1 MSTHALPPSFDN
13 TALAFQY
20 KSDPE
25 LKKARFLF
33 KVMSNPMLVQL
44 GTRLTPW
51 SIRMGLPV
59 KGLIRST
66 IFSQFIGGETLE
78 QTIPVAAKLGS
89 FQVKVILDY
98 GVEGKQGEYFYD
110 QARDEFVRV
119 IDFAATQ
126 PNIPFISIKL
136 TGLARFE
143 LLEELHRKMVVINK
157 PLLERYEL
165 ALNQLSPALLNEWGR
180 VCSRMEKIC
189 FHATAKKIAVALDA
203 EETWIQEPLDALCA
217 IMMEL
222 CNKKSPFV
230 YNTYQLYRTDRLEF
244 LQAMQQL
251 ASSRGYISGA
261 KLVRGA
267 YMEKERKR
275 ATQLGYTSPINPNK
289 EATDK
294 LYNSALRFCIQHI
307 NHFGIVVASHN
318 EQSCLLAFNLL
329 IEQGLPSNHP
339 HIHWSQLYGMSDN
352 ITFNLA
358 AAGCSVSKYLPF
370 GPIEDVVPYL
380 MRRAQE
386 NTSVKGQTGRE
397 LGLIQKELV
406 RRAHSA

>member
-98 GVEGKQGEYFYD
+98 GVEGKQGEHFYD

-275 ATQLGYTSPINPNK
+275 ATQLGYTSPINTNK

>member
-78 QTIPVAAKLGS
+78 QTIPVAAKVGS

-98 GVEGKQGEYFYD
+98 GVEGKQGEHFYD

>member
-20 KSDPE
+20 KSDSE

-98 GVEGKQGEYFYD
+98 GVEGKQGEHFYD

>member
-98 GVEGKQGEYFYD
+98 GVEGKQGEHFYD

-244 LQAMQQL
+244 LQAMQQQ

>member
-1 MSTHALPPSFDN
+1 MPSPSLPPSFDN
-13 TALAFQY
+13 TALAFNY
-20 KSDPE
+20 KSDAA

-33 KVMSNPMLVQL
+33 TVMSNPLLVL
-44 GTRLTPW
+44 VGTRLVSW
-51 SIRMGLPV
+51 AIRMGLPV
-59 KGLIRST
+59 NGLIRST
-66 IFSQFIGGETLE
+66 LFSQFIGGETLE
-78 QTIPVAAKLGS
+78 QTVPVAAKLNS

-98 GVEGKQGEYFYD
+98 AVEGKQGDHFYD
-110 QARDEFVRV
+110 QARDQFLRV
-119 IDFAATQ
+119 IDFAATH

-143 LLEELHRKMVVINK
+143 LLEELNKRMVAIDK
-157 PLLERYEL
+157 PLLARYEL
-165 ALNQLSPALLNEWGR
+165 ALNQLSPATLNEWGR
-180 VCSRMEKIC
+180 VFSRIEKIC
-189 FHATAKKIAVALDA
+189 FHATTKKIAVTLDA

-217 IMMEL
+217 IQMEL
-222 CNKKSPFV
+222 CNKKFPFV
-230 YNTYQLYRTDRLEF
+230 YNTYQLYRTDRLTF
-244 LQAMQQL
+244 LQSMHEL
-251 ASSRGYISGA
+251 ATSRGYITGA

-275 ATQLGYTSPINPNK
+275 AAEMGYASPINPTK
-289 EATDK
+289 EATDL
-294 LYNSALRFCIQHI
+294 LYDQTLRFCIDNLNQVGVI
-307 NHFGIVVASHN
+307 VASHN
-318 EQSCLLAFNLL
+318 EESSLLAFNLL
-329 IEQGLPSNHP
+329 KEQGLPPDHP

-386 NTSVKGQTGRE
+386 NTSVKGQTGKE
-397 LGLIQKELV
+397 LRLIQKELV

>member
-78 QTIPVAAKLGS
+78 QTIAVAAKLGS

-98 GVEGKQGEYFYD
+98 GVEGKQGEHFYD

>member
-1 MSTHALPPSFDN
+1 MSSHATLPSFDN

-20 KSDPE
+20 KSDFE

-33 KVMSNPMLVQL
+33 KVMSNPFLVQM

-51 SIRMGLPV
+51 SMKMGLPV

-66 IFSQFIGGETLE
+66 LFSQFIGGETLE

-98 GVEGKQGEYFYD
+98 GVEGKQGEPFYD

-126 PNIPFISIKL
+126 SNIPFISIKL
-136 TGLARFE
+136 TGLARFG
-143 LLEELHRKMVVINK
+143 LLEELHKRMVAINK
-157 PLLERYEL
+157 PLLERYEQ
-165 ALNQLSPALLNEWGR
+165 ALNELPAELLNEWGR

-189 FHATAKKIAVALDA
+189 FHATTKKIAVALDA
-203 EETWIQEPLDALCA
+203 EETWIQEPLDAICA

-222 CNKKSPFV
+222 CNKNSPFV

-244 LQAMQQL
+244 LQFMHQL
-251 ASSRGYISGA
+251 ATSRGYISGA

-275 ATQLGYTSPINPNK
+275 AATMGYASPINSTK
-289 EATDK
+289 EATDV
-294 LYNSALRFCIQHI
+294 LYNNALRYCVQNID
-307 NHFGIVVASHN
+307 HFGIVVASHN
-318 EQSCLLAFNLL
+318 ESSCLLAYRLL
-329 IEQGLPSNHP
+329 IEKGLPSNHP

-397 LGLIQKELV
+397 LGLIQKELA
-406 RRAHSA
+406 RRVHSA

>member
-1 MSTHALPPSFDN
+1 MPIHDLSPSFDN

-20 KSDPE
+20 KSDSE

-33 KVMSNPMLVQL
+33 KVMSNPWLVQI

-51 SIRMGLPV
+51 SIQAGLPV

-66 IFSQFIGGETLE
+66 LFSQFIGGETLE
-78 QTIPVAAKLGS
+78 QTIPVAEKLGS
-89 FQVKVILDY
+89 FNVKVILDY
-98 GVEGKQGEYFYD
+98 GVEGKQGEHFFD

-126 PNIPFISIKL
+126 SNIPFISIKL

-143 LLEELHRKMVVINK
+143 LLEELHARMIAINK
-157 PLLERYEL
+157 PLLERYEQ
-165 ALNQLSPALLNEWGR
+165 ALNELPAALLNEWGR

-189 FHATAKKIAVALDA
+189 FHASTKKIAVALDA

-222 CNKKSPFV
+222 CNKSAPFV

-244 LQAMQQL
+244 LQAMYQL
-251 ASSRGYISGA
+251 ANSRGYISGA

-275 ATQLGYTSPINPNK
+275 AAALMYTSPINPTK

-294 LYNSALRFCIQHI
+294 LYNTALRFCVEHI
-307 NHFGIVVASHN
+307 GHFGVVVASHN
-318 EQSCLLAFNLL
+318 ENSCLLAFNLL
-329 IEQGLPSNHP
+329 KEQGLPSNHP

-358 AAGCSVSKYLPF
+358 HAGCSVSKYLPF

-386 NTSVKGQTGRE
+386 NTAVKGQTGRE
-397 LGLIQKELV
+397 LGLIQKELA
-406 RRAHSA
+406 RRTHSA

>member
-1 MSTHALPPSFDN
+1 MQNPPTLPSFEN

-20 KSDPE
+20 KSDAD

-33 KVMSNPMLVQL
+33 GMMSNPLIVKL
-44 GTRLTPW
+44 GTVLTPW
-51 SIRMGLPV
+51 AIRVGLPV

-66 IFSQFIGGETLE
+66 LFSQFIGGESLA
-78 QTIPVAAKLGS
+78 QTSTVAKKLANYKV
-89 FQVKVILDY
+89 QVILDY
-98 GVEGKQGEYFYD
+98 GVEGKQGETFFD
-110 QARDEFVRV
+110 EARDQFVKV

-126 PNIPFISIKL
+126 PNVPFISIKL
-136 TGLARFE
+136 TGLARFQ
-143 LLEELHRKMVVINK
+143 LLEEIHSKMVLFEL
-157 PLLERYEL
+157 PLLERYEK
-165 ALNQLSPALLNEWGR
+165 ALNSLPLESLNEWGR

-189 FHATAKKIAVALDA
+189 FHAAKCQVAVALDA
-203 EETWIQEPLDALCA
+203 EETWIQEPLDALA
-217 IMMEL
+217 AVMMEL
-222 CNKKSPFV
+222 CNKKRPIV
-230 YNTYQLYRTDRLEF
+230 YNTYQLYRSDRFAFIKQMHHLALE
-244 LQAMQQL
+244 
-251 ASSRGYISGA
+251 RGYISGA

-275 ATQLGYTSPINPNK
+275 AALMGYVSPINPTK
-289 EATDK
+289 ESTDE
-294 LYNSALRFCIQHI
+294 LYDHALTFCIDHLDS
-307 NHFGIVVASHN
+307 FGIIVASHN
-318 EQSCLLAFNLL
+318 EKSNLLAVRKLL
-329 IEQGLPSNHP
+329 ENGHSLQHS

-358 AAGCSVSKYLPF
+358 NAGCGVSKYLPF

-406 RRAHSA
+406 RRSQSS

>member
-1 MSTHALPPSFDN
+1 MPIHDLSPSFDN

-20 KSDPE
+20 KSDSE

-33 KVMSNPMLVQL
+33 KVMSNPWLVQI

-51 SIRMGLPV
+51 SIQAGLPV

-66 IFSQFIGGETLE
+66 LFSQFIGGETLE
-78 QTIPVAAKLGS
+78 QTIPVAEKLGS
-89 FQVKVILDY
+89 FNVKVILDY
-98 GVEGKQGEYFYD
+98 GVEGKQGEHFFD

-126 PNIPFISIKL
+126 SNIPFISIKL

-143 LLEELHRKMVVINK
+143 LLEELHARMIAINK
-157 PLLERYEL
+157 PLLERYEQ
-165 ALNQLSPALLNEWGR
+165 ALNELPAALLNEWGR

-189 FHATAKKIAVALDA
+189 FHASTKKIAVALDA

-222 CNKKSPFV
+222 CNKSAPFV

-244 LQAMQQL
+244 LQAMYQL
-251 ASSRGYISGA
+251 ANSRGYISGA

-275 ATQLGYTSPINPNK
+275 AAALMYTSPINPTK
-289 EATDK
+289 EATDE
-294 LYNSALRFCIQHI
+294 LYNKALRFCIEHI
-307 NHFGIVVASHN
+307 GHFGEI
-318 EQSCLLAFNLL
+318 
-329 IEQGLPSNHP
+329 G
-339 HIHWSQLYGMSDN
+339 
-352 ITFNLA
+352 
-358 AAGCSVSKYLPF
+358 
-370 GPIEDVVPYL
+370 
-380 MRRAQE
+380 
-386 NTSVKGQTGRE
+386 
-397 LGLIQKELV
+397 
-406 RRAHSA
+406 RAHV

>member
-98 GVEGKQGEYFYD
+98 GVEGKQGEHFYD

-165 ALNQLSPALLNEWGR
+165 ALNQLSQALLNEWGR

>member
-78 QTIPVAAKLGS
+78 QTIAVAAKLGS

-98 GVEGKQGEYFYD
+98 GVEGKQGEHFYD

-143 LLEELHRKMVVINK
+143 LLDELHRKMVVINK

>member
-1 MSTHALPPSFDN
+1 MSNHLLSPSFDN

-20 KSDPE
+20 KSDAA

-33 KVMSNPMLVQL
+33 KVISNPLLVQV
-44 GTRLTPW
+44 GTRLAPL
-51 SIRMGLPV
+51 SIKMGLPV

-66 IFSQFIGGETLE
+66 LFSQFIGGETLA
-78 QTIPVAAKLGS
+78 QTIPVAARLGS

-98 GVEGKQGEYFYD
+98 GVEGKQGETFYD
-110 QARDEFVRV
+110 EARDQFVRV

-143 LLEELHRKMVVINK
+143 LLAELHKRMISINK

-165 ALNQLSPALLNEWGR
+165 ALNQLPPLLLNEWGC

-189 FHATAKKIAVALDA
+189 FHATSKKIAVALDA

-222 CNKKSPFV
+222 CNKKDPFV
-230 YNTYQLYRTDRLEF
+230 YNTYQLYRADRLTF
-244 LQAMQQL
+244 LQSMHAL

-275 ATQLGYTSPINPNK
+275 AADLGYPSPINPTK
-289 EATDK
+289 EATDL
-294 LYNSALRFCIQHI
+294 LYNEALHFCINNLNQ
-307 NHFGIVVASHN
+307 FGVIVASHN
-318 EQSCLLAFNLL
+318 EESCLLAYNLL
-329 IEQGLPSNHP
+329 VEQGLPANHP

-406 RRAHSA
+406 RRAQSA

>member
-44 GTRLTPW
+44 GSRLTPW

-98 GVEGKQGEYFYD
+98 GVEGKQGEHFYD

>member
-98 GVEGKQGEYFYD
+98 GVEGKQGEHFYD
-110 QARDEFVRV
+110 QARDEFLRV

>member
-44 GTRLTPW
+44 GARLTPW

-98 GVEGKQGEYFYD
+98 GVEGKQGEHFYD

-397 LGLIQKELV
+397 LVLIQKELV

>member
-1 MSTHALPPSFDN
+1 MSSPALPLSFDN

-20 KSDPE
+20 KTDFE
-25 LKKARFLF
+25 LRKARFLF
-33 KVMSNPMLVQL
+33 KVMSNPFLVQV

-51 SIRMGLPV
+51 SINMRLPV

-89 FQVKVILDY
+89 FGVKVILDY
-98 GVEGKQGEYFYD
+98 GVEGKQGEHFYD
-110 QARDEFVRV
+110 QARDEFIRV

-143 LLEELHRKMVVINK
+143 LLEELHLKMSAIDK
-157 PLLERYEL
+157 PLLERYEQS
-165 ALNQLSPALLNEWGR
+165 LNQLSPALLNEWGR

-189 FHATAKKIAVALDA
+189 FHATTKKIAVALDA

-244 LQAMQQL
+244 LKEMHAL
-251 ASSRGYISGA
+251 AESRGYVSGA

-275 ATQLGYTSPINPNK
+275 ATELGYPSPINPTK
-289 EATDK
+289 EATDQ
-294 LYNSALRFCIQHI
+294 LYNSALRFCIQHLD
-307 NHFGIVVASHN
+307 HFGIVVASHN
-318 EQSCLLAFNLL
+318 EKSCLLAYQLL
-329 IEQGLPSNHP
+329 MDQGLPSNHP
-339 HIHWSQLYGMSDN
+339 HMHWSQLFGMSDN

-397 LGLIQKELV
+397 LGLIQKELA

>member
-1 MSTHALPPSFDN
+1 MPLPAPLPSFDN

-20 KSDPE
+20 KSNAA

-33 KVMSNPMLVQL
+33 GVMASPLLVKL
-44 GTRLTPW
+44 GTTLTPW
-51 SIRMGLPV
+51 AIRVGLPI
-59 KGLIRST
+59 KGLIRKT
-66 IFSQFIGGETLE
+66 LFAQFIGGESLA
-78 QTIPVAAKLGS
+78 QTATVAHMLA
-89 FQVKVILDY
+89 QYRVQVILDY
-98 GVEGKQGEYFYD
+98 GVEGKQGESFYE
-110 QARDEFVRV
+110 QAKDEFIDV

-126 PNIPFISIKL
+126 NNIPFISVKL

-143 LLEELHRKMVVINK
+143 LLEQIHRAMVGIDQ
-157 PLLERYEL
+157 PLLDRYEK
-165 ALNQLSPALLNEWGR
+165 ALNTLPIHLLNEWGR

-189 FHATAKKIAVALDA
+189 FHAARKQVAVAIDA
-203 EETWIQEPLDALCA
+203 EETWIQEPLDALVA
-217 IMMEL
+217 TMMEL
-222 CNKKSPFV
+222 CNKNKPIV
-230 YNTYQLYRTDRLEF
+230 YNTYQLYRSDRLSF
-244 LQAMQQL
+244 LAQMHAL
-251 ASSRGYISGA
+251 ALERGYITGA

-275 ATQLGYTSPINPNK
+275 ASQLGYPSPINATK
-289 EATDK
+289 ELTDQ
-294 LYNSALRFCIQHI
+294 LYNEALSFCIQHLNSFAI
-307 NHFGIVVASHN
+307 IVASHN
-318 EQSCLLAFNLL
+318 EKSNLLAVQL
-329 IEQGLPSNHP
+329 IQEKGMELQHP

-380 MRRAQE
+380 MRRAEE

-406 RRAHSA
+406 RRSQSA

>member
-98 GVEGKQGEYFYD
+98 GVEGKQGEHFYD

-251 ASSRGYISGA
+251 ACSRGYISGA

>member
-44 GTRLTPW
+44 GIRLTPW

-98 GVEGKQGEYFYD
+98 GVEGKQGEHFYD

>member
-1 MSTHALPPSFDN
+1 
-13 TALAFQY
+13 
-20 KSDPE
+20 
-25 LKKARFLF
+25 
-33 KVMSNPMLVQL
+33 
-44 GTRLTPW
+44 
-51 SIRMGLPV
+51 
-59 KGLIRST
+59 
-66 IFSQFIGGETLE
+66 
-78 QTIPVAAKLGS
+78 
-89 FQVKVILDY
+89 
-98 GVEGKQGEYFYD
+98 
-110 QARDEFVRV
+110 
-119 IDFAATQ
+119 
-126 PNIPFISIKL
+126 
-136 TGLARFE
+136 
-143 LLEELHRKMVVINK
+143 MVVINK

>member
-98 GVEGKQGEYFYD
+98 GVEGKQGEHFYD